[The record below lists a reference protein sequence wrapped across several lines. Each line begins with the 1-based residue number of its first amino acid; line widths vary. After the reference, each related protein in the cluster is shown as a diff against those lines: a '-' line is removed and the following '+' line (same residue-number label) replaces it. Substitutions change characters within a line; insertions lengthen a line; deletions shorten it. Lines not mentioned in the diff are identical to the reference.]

1 MNEVL
6 SVRDLSVAF
15 PVKGA
20 WVDTVDRVSWT
31 VDAGKTLVI
40 VGESGSGKSISA
52 KAVMGVL
59 PTTARISSGG
69 IRLGGREV
77 LSLSPRAHRKLRGRE
92 IAMVSQ
98 DPQTSLN
105 PCFTVGSQVSEMIR
119 VHRRTSRRDASRRAV
134 EMLAK
139 VQIADPEARAR
150 QYPHEFSG
158 GMRQR
163 VLLAM
168 ALSAEPKVLIADE
181 PTTALDAT
189 VQAQV
194 LELLR
199 ALQRDTGMAIVLIT
213 HDFGVVSSLAD
224 DVAVMYAGRVVES
237 GSVQDV
243 LVRPRHPYTAALLAA
258 TPRLGNGRMLPQQ
271 IPGTPPSIHDFPSGC
286 RFHPRCARAKSA
298 CSLTVPVLETVSGLE
313 QTVACFHPLQPQ
325 EPSNV

>member
-1 MNEVL
+1 MDDVL

-20 WVDTVDRVSWT
+20 WVDSVDGVSWG
-31 VDAGKTLVI
+31 VKPGKTLVI

-59 PTTARISSGG
+59 PTNARISAGE
-69 IRLGGREV
+69 IWLGGREV
-77 LSLSPRAHRKLRGRE
+77 SSLDPREHRKLRGRE

-119 VHRRTSRRDASRRAV
+119 VHRGTSHRDATQRAI

-194 LELLR
+194 LVLLR
-199 ALQRDTGMAIVLIT
+199 ELQRDTGMAIVLIT

-237 GSVQDV
+237 GTVDEV
-243 LVRPRHPYTAALLAA
+243 LLRPRHPYTAALLAA
-258 TPRLGNGRMLPQQ
+258 TPRLGDGRTLPQQ
-271 IPGTPPSIHDFPSGC
+271 IPGMPPSIRDFPKGC
-286 RFHPRCARAKSA
+286 RFHPRCDRAA
-298 CSLTVPVLETVSGLE
+298 DTCSQAVPVLEKFVGSE
-313 QTVACFHPLQPQ
+313 QRVACFRPLQPQ
-325 EPSNV
+325 ELSHA

>member
-1 MNEVL
+1 MNQVL
-6 SVRDLSVAF
+6 SVQDLSVAF
-15 PVKGA
+15 PLRGQ
-20 WVDTVDRVSWT
+20 WVDSVDQVSWG
-31 VDAGKTLVI
+31 VEAGKTLVI

-59 PTTARISSGG
+59 PGTARVSAGEIW
-69 IRLGGREV
+69 LGGRE
-77 LSLSPRAHRKLRGRE
+77 LTSLSPREHRALRGRE

-105 PCFTVGSQVSEMIR
+105 PCFTVGSQVAEMIR
-119 VHRRTSRRDASRRAV
+119 VHRRISRREADRMAV

-139 VQIADPEARAR
+139 VQIADPERRAR

-189 VQAQV
+189 VQAQMLV
-194 LELLR
+194 LLR
-199 ALQRDTGMAIVLIT
+199 ELQQQTGMAIVLIT

-224 DVAVMYAGRVVES
+224 HVAVMYAGRMVES
-237 GSVQDV
+237 GSVEDV
-243 LVRPRHPYTAALLAA
+243 LLRPRHPYTAALLAA
-258 TPRLGNGRMLPQQ
+258 TPRLGDGRTLPQQ
-271 IPGTPPSIHDFPSGC
+271 IPGMPPSIRDYPTGC
-286 RFHPRCARAKSA
+286 RFHPRCSRAEGA
-298 CSLTVPVLETVSGLE
+298 CSRDVPALETLPGSGHS
-313 QTVACFHPLQPQ
+313 VACFQPLAAQ
-325 EPSNV
+325 ELSDA